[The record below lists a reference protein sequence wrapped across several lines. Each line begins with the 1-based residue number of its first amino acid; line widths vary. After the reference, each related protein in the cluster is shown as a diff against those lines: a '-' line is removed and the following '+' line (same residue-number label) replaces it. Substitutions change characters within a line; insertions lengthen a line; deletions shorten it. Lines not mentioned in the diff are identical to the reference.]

1 MKLKKYLI
9 CLIVACLSITSIA
22 LADHTDLQWGMH
34 PDEVYSILSKDY
46 KLIQEEDSTTQ
57 RVELWANVK
66 ISKYKNDMYLN
77 YKDGKLFTKFFEA
90 GNIDIADRRVFN
102 NLKASLI
109 KKYGKPLY
117 DTSTW
122 NKKKMKSY
130 SDTLTL
136 MESVFLVCP
145 IDELYNSPY
154 YKKDLEY
161 WIKKVEDGKYNMI
174 LWEPDEQT
182 YISLVNWDK
191 VDQFTDF
198 YYRLSYVSKDRTYSI
213 DTDGL

>member
-1 MKLKKYLI
+1 
-9 CLIVACLSITSIA
+9 
-22 LADHTDLQWGMH
+22 
-34 PDEVYSILSKDY
+34 
-46 KLIQEEDSTTQ
+46 
-57 RVELWANVK
+57 
-66 ISKYKNDMYLN
+66 
-77 YKDGKLFTKFFEA
+77 
-90 GNIDIADRRVFN
+90 
-102 NLKASLI
+102 
-109 KKYGKPLY
+109 
-117 DTSTW
+117 
-122 NKKKMKSY
+122 
-130 SDTLTL
+130 